1 MIVDLDTNG
10 YYEILICNTG
20 LQGENIDTLS
30 SIFAQDTVDLRRF
43 HLWKTLPTHGAD
55 MSTDLDLGDVYNRAD
70 SSIYESSVFDAG
82 ARASWTRAAW
92 SGAEP
97 PSTWIHLF
105 LRGGNWP
112 SPGYR
117 WTGWYPVDNGADPPA
132 ALDTCRY
139 LQYRAALGTRWYL
152 ATPILRQVEIEYQ
165 TTGVEGPGQGNQP
178 PRAFALLGGRPN
190 PFGEATEV
198 VLELPVAVNRLSLR
212 VYNLAGQLVRVLADG
227 PREAGI
233 HRIRWDGKDEH
244 GRAIAA
250 GVYVCRMQADLW
262 DTTRQVVRIR

>member
-1 MIVDLDTNG
+1 
-10 YYEILICNTG
+10 
-20 LQGENIDTLS
+20 
-30 SIFAQDTVDLRRF
+30 
-43 HLWKTLPTHGAD
+43 
-55 MSTDLDLGDVYNRAD
+55 
-70 SSIYESSVFDAG
+70 
-82 ARASWTRAAW
+82 
-92 SGAEP
+92 
-97 PSTWIHLF
+97 
-105 LRGGNWP
+105 
-112 SPGYR
+112 
-117 WTGWYPVDNGADPPA
+117 
-132 ALDTCRY
+132 